1 MDERK
6 VYTLL
11 QVSEA
16 VKRRIEE
23 AAAGGWY
30 WVRAEI
36 AGLRTPNHAYL
47 ELVEHRQGRKVAVMR
62 GVIWADALARIRET
76 LGAEAANILKEG
88 AEVLVRARLNY
99 HHVFG
104 ISLHIE
110 DVDLGFSLGEL
121 ERRKRATIEQLKTEG
136 LYDLNRAVPEPP
148 VMQRIALVTS
158 EGSAAYA
165 DFMQHLLNNEYGY
178 RFHVRLYP
186 TLVQGDQAAPA
197 LRMAVAAIDPD
208 RFDAVVL
215 IRGGGGRLDLEP
227 FNDLELCR
235 LLARLPIPVL
245 TGIGH
250 DVDVSVADLI
260 AHGAHKTPTAVADH
274 LIDRCAFFESGLNGF
289 LVGIQQRMQELFAG
303 NRERLATHAA
313 DLRER
318 PVNICRKRQGE
329 LQAAAGQF
337 GRLSTAVLQQRA
349 QHMATLRATLAAEAL
364 RGVRL
369 LLRGMEG
376 MQEAVRLLAPDQVL
390 QRGYSITR
398 ADGAAVRNAADLRP
412 GDELETQFATGRAW
426 STIQRIDPHG

>member
-1 MDERK
+1 
-6 VYTLL
+6 
-11 QVSEA
+11 
-16 VKRRIEE
+16 
-23 AAAGGWY
+23 
-30 WVRAEI
+30 
-36 AGLRTPNHAYL
+36 
-47 ELVEHRQGRKVAVMR
+47 
-62 GVIWADALARIRET
+62 
-76 LGAEAANILKEG
+76 
-88 AEVLVRARLNY
+88 
-99 HHVFG
+99 
-104 ISLHIE
+104 
-110 DVDLGFSLGEL
+110 
-121 ERRKRATIEQLKTEG
+121 
-136 LYDLNRAVPEPP
+136 
-148 VMQRIALVTS
+148 
-158 EGSAAYA
+158 
-165 DFMQHLLNNEYGY
+165 MQHLLNNEYGY

-318 PVNICRKRQGE
+318 PASLCRKRQGE

-398 ADGAAVRNAADLRP
+398 ADGAAVRHAADLRP
-412 GDELETQFATGRAW
+412 GDELETQFANGRAW